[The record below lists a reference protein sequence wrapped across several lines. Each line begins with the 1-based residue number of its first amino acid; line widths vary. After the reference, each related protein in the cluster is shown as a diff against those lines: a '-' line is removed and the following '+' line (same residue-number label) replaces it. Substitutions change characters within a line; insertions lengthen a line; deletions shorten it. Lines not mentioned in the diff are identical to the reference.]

1 MLMHRSRTRAV
12 SGSKW
17 RSQRGSVLVEAAA
30 TATVF
35 FTLLFGVLEAGFLMS
50 DYLATTSGARGATRA
65 ATTKG
70 NDADADYS
78 ILRRLKQ
85 ETSALPAANID
96 KIIIFKAT
104 GPGAAV
110 PAACLTATLHQGISN
125 SGTNTYCNVYDRTD
139 LTAASTK
146 FGCVSA
152 YPTYYD
158 CGWDPKTRKVAVS
171 TGVTPDYIGVYLKVT
186 HPAITG
192 FFGKN
197 YTFTSTV
204 VYPLEPRA
212 LA

>member
-1 MLMHRSRTRAV
+1 MHRSRTRAV
-12 SGSKW
+12 SGSK
-17 RSQRGSVLVEAAA
+17 RRNERGSVLVEAAA

-50 DYLATTSGARGATRA
+50 DYLATTSGARAATRA

-70 NDADADYS
+70 NDADADYA
-78 ILRRLKQ
+78 ILRQMKR
-85 ETSALPAANID
+85 ETSALPTSNID

-110 PAACLTATLHQGISN
+110 PSACLTATLHQGISD

-139 LTAASTK
+139 FTAASSK
-146 FGCVSA
+146 FGCTTA

-171 TGVTPDYIGVYLKVT
+171 TGVTPDYIGVYIKVT

-192 FFGKN
+192 FFMKN
-197 YTFTSTV
+197 YTFSSTV

>member
-1 MLMHRSRTRAV
+1 MHRSKARAD
-12 SGSKW
+12 SGPKN
-17 RSQRGSVLVEAAA
+17 RRQRGAVLVEAAA

-35 FTLLFGVLEAGFLMS
+35 FTLLFGVLEAGLLMS
-50 DYLATTSGARGATRA
+50 DYLATTSGSRAATRA

-70 NDADADYS
+70 NDADADLA
-78 ILRRLKQ
+78 ILRQLKK

-110 PAACLTATLHQGISN
+110 PAACLTATLHQGITN
-125 SGTNTYCNVYDRTD
+125 PGTNTYCNVYDRTS
-139 LTAASTK
+139 LSAASTK
-146 FGCVSA
+146 FGCTTT
-152 YPTYYD
+152 YPSFYD

-171 TGVTPDYIGVYLKVT
+171 TGVTPDYIGVYMRVT

-192 FFGKN
+192 FFMSS
-197 YTFTSTV
+197 YTFASTV

>member
-1 MLMHRSRTRAV
+1 MYRSKARAV
-12 SGSKW
+12 SGS
-17 RSQRGSVLVEAAA
+17 RRRGERGAVLVEAAA

-50 DYLATTSGARGATRA
+50 DYLATTSGARAATRA

-70 NDADADYS
+70 NDADADYA
-78 ILRRLKQ
+78 ILRQIKR
-85 ETSALPAANID
+85 ETSALPTSNIQ
-96 KIIIFKAT
+96 KIIIFKAA

-110 PAACLTATLHQGISN
+110 PSACLSATVHQGITN

-139 LTAASTK
+139 LTAASSN
-146 FGCVSA
+146 FGCTTS

-158 CGWDPKTRKVAVS
+158 CGWDPKTRRVAVS
-171 TGVTPDYIGVYLKVT
+171 TGVTPDYIGLYIKVT

-192 FFGKN
+192 FFTKS
-197 YTFTSTV
+197 YTFLSTV

>member
-1 MLMHRSRTRAV
+1 MNRSTARAV
-12 SGSKW
+12 SGPRK
-17 RSQRGSVLVEAAA
+17 RKERGAVLVEAAA

-35 FTLLFGVLEAGFLMS
+35 FALLFGVLEAGFLMS
-50 DYLATTSGARGATRA
+50 DYLATTSGARAATRA

-70 NDADADYS
+70 NDADADYA
-78 ILRRLKQ
+78 ILRQIKR
-85 ETSALPAANID
+85 EMSALPTSNID

-110 PAACLTATLHQGISN
+110 PSACLTATLHQGISN

-139 LTAASTK
+139 LTAASSK
-146 FGCVSA
+146 FGCTTS

-171 TGVTPDYIGVYLKVT
+171 TGVSPDYIGVYVKVT

-192 FFGKN
+192 FFLQS
-197 YTFTSTV
+197 YTFSSTV

>member
-1 MLMHRSRTRAV
+1 MHRTRTRSVA
-12 SGSKW
+12 GSTW

-50 DYLATTSGARGATRA
+50 DYLATTSGTRAATRA

-70 NDADADYS
+70 NDADADYA
-78 ILRRLKQ
+78 ILRQIKR
-85 ETSALPAANID
+85 ETSALPRSNID

-104 GPGAAV
+104 GPGAPV
-110 PAACLTATLHQGISN
+110 PSACLTATLHIGVTN

-139 LTAASTK
+139 LTAASSK
-146 FGCVSA
+146 FGCTTS

-171 TGVTPDYIGVYLKVT
+171 TGVTPDYIGLYIKVT

-192 FFGKN
+192 FFMQN
-197 YTFTSTV
+197 YTFSSTV

>member
-1 MLMHRSRTRAV
+1 MNRSTERAV
-12 SGSKW
+12 SLPKM
-17 RSQRGSVLVEAAA
+17 RKERGAVLVEAAA

-35 FTLLFGVLEAGFLMS
+35 FALLFGVLEAGFLMS
-50 DYLATTSGARGATRA
+50 DYLATTSGSRAATRA

-70 NDADADYS
+70 NDADADYA
-78 ILRRLKQ
+78 ILRQIKR
-85 ETSALPAANID
+85 EMSALPTSNID

-110 PAACLTATLHQGISN
+110 PSACLTATLHQGISN

-139 LTAASTK
+139 LSAASSK
-146 FGCVSA
+146 FGCTTS

-158 CGWDPKTRKVAVS
+158 CGWDPKTRRVAVS
-171 TGVTPDYIGVYLKVT
+171 TGVSPDFIGVYVKVT

-192 FFGKN
+192 FFLQS
-197 YTFTSTV
+197 YTFSSTV

>member
-1 MLMHRSRTRAV
+1 MHRSTARVA
-12 SGSKW
+12 SKSRW
-17 RSQRGSVLVEAAA
+17 RNQRGAVLVEAAA

-50 DYLATTSGARGATRA
+50 DYLATTSGARAATRA

-78 ILRRLKQ
+78 ILRQIKR
-85 ETSALPAANID
+85 ETSALPNANIQS
-96 KIIIFKAT
+96 IIIFKAT

-110 PAACLTATLHQGISN
+110 PSACLTAGLHQGVSN
-125 SGTNTYCNVYDRTD
+125 VGTNTYCNVYDRTD

-146 FGCVSA
+146 FGCTTA
-152 YPTYYD
+152 YPNFYD

-171 TGVTPDYIGVYLKVT
+171 TGVTPDYIGVYIKVT

-192 FFGKN
+192 FFGKS
-197 YTFTSTV
+197 YSFSSTV

-212 LA
+212 LV

>member
-1 MLMHRSRTRAV
+1 MNRSTTRAV
-12 SGSKW
+12 S
-17 RSQRGSVLVEAAA
+17 RPRRRRERGAVLVEAAA

-35 FTLLFGVLEAGFLMS
+35 FALLFGVLEAGFLMS
-50 DYLATTSGARGATRA
+50 DYLATSSGARAATRA

-70 NDADADYS
+70 NDADADYA
-78 ILRRLKQ
+78 ILRQIKR
-85 ETSALPAANID
+85 EMSALPTSNID

-110 PAACLTATLHQGISN
+110 PSACLTATVHQGISS

-139 LTAASTK
+139 LSAPSSK
-146 FGCVSA
+146 FGCTTS

-171 TGVTPDYIGVYLKVT
+171 TGVSPDYIGVYVKVT

-192 FFGKN
+192 FFLQN
-197 YTFTSTV
+197 YTFSSTV

>member
-1 MLMHRSRTRAV
+1 
-12 SGSKW
+12 
-17 RSQRGSVLVEAAA
+17 VLVEAAA

-35 FTLLFGVLEAGFLMS
+35 FTLLFGVLEGGFLVS
-50 DYLATTSGARGATRA
+50 DYLATTSGTRAATRV

-70 NDADADYS
+70 NDADADYA
-78 ILRRLKQ
+78 ILRQIKR
-85 ETSALPAANID
+85 ETSAMPASNIQ
-96 KIIIFKAT
+96 KIIVFKAT

-110 PAACLTATLHQGISN
+110 PSACLTAALHVGVTN

-139 LTAASTK
+139 LTAVKTL
-146 FGCVSA
+146 FGCTTS

-171 TGVTPDYIGVYLKVT
+171 AGVTPDYVGIYLKVT

-192 FFGKN
+192 LFMKN
-197 YTFTSTV
+197 YTFASTV
-204 VYPLEPRA
+204 VYPIEPRA